1 MKKLITITA
10 ILLFSL
16 SVFSQEKKDT
26 IGYTATFTVGEL
38 IGLVNAIDNNIDSKK
53 ASKEIIDYFM
63 KHAKPIVADKPKE
76 QPKVEK
82 PK

>member
-16 SVFSQEKKDT
+16 SATAQKDT
-26 IGYTATFTVGEL
+26 VGYTATFTVGEL

-76 QPKVEK
+76 PKVEK